1 MSGRTNP
8 SQHQRFPRVK
18 RRVTC
23 DLLIQGQQFSGLVTD
38 ISANGLY
45 VRTRAK
51 VEPGSMARVILHE
64 GQGELELDVQ
74 VARGHRMSRHHTT
87 GIPSGLGLQ
96 ILAAPEEYFQLLAA
110 LAG

>member
-1 MSGRTNP
+1 MSGRTNT
-8 SQHQRFPRVK
+8 SQQQRFERLK

-23 DLLIQGQQFSGLVTD
+23 DFLIQGKRFSGLVTD
-38 ISANGLY
+38 MSATGLY

-51 VEPGSMARVILHE
+51 TEPGSMARVILHE

-96 ILAAPEEYFQLLAA
+96 ILAAPEEYFQLLAS
-110 LAG
+110 LTG